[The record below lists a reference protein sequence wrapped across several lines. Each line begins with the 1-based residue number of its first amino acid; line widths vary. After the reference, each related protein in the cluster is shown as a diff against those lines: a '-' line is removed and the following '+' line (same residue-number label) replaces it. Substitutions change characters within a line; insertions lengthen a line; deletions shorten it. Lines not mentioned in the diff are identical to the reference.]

1 MKGRI
6 KMYNS
11 SRGFGFIA
19 AEDENDYFFHISD
32 VKTIVDIAR
41 GMLVTFEKATGPK
54 GPVAK
59 EIRVTSVPVNQP
71 EFLAIGNT
79 RIRIRDIR
87 DYCISS
93 ETFYEDIK
101 YFDFEDFC
109 TKVGSG
115 KPYEIR
121 YLEITTYKDSFSWS
135 EREIDVDE
143 EFERI
148 DKILNGGQSQNF

>member
-59 EIRVTSVPVNQP
+59 EIRVTSILVNQP

-93 ETFYEDIK
+93 QTYDSCK
-101 YFDFEDFC
+101 
-109 TKVGSG
+109 
-115 KPYEIR
+115 IR
-121 YLEITTYKDSFSWS
+121 YLEITTYNDSFFWS
-135 EREIDVDE
+135 DRKIDVDE

-148 DKILNGGQSQNF
+148 DKILNGNQSQNF

>member
-32 VKTIVDIAR
+32 VKTIADIAR

-59 EIRVTSVPVNQP
+59 EIRVTSVSVNQP
-71 EFLAIGNT
+71 EFLAIQDV
-79 RIRIRDIR
+79 RIKIRDIR
-87 DYCISS
+87 SYSIEPRDHANRAWAEHFGRYDLLDVRCLIINTYSKGEFEFWS
-93 ETFYEDIK
+93 DEDEE
-101 YFDFEDFC
+101 Y
-109 TKVGSG
+109 
-115 KPYEIR
+115 
-121 YLEITTYKDSFSWS
+121 
-135 EREIDVDE
+135 VDK

>member
-93 ETFYEDIK
+93 ETYDSCK
-101 YFDFEDFC
+101 
-109 TKVGSG
+109 
-115 KPYEIR
+115 IR
-121 YLEITTYKDSFSWS
+121 YLEITTYNDSFFWS
-135 EREIDVDE
+135 DREIDVDE

>member
-59 EIRVTSVPVNQP
+59 EIRVTSILVNQP

-87 DYCISS
+87 DYCIYSRTYDDSS
-93 ETFYEDIK
+93 NYDYSCSSLLRIK
-101 YFDFEDFC
+101 TY
-109 TKVGSG
+109 K
-115 KPYEIR
+115 IR
-121 YLEITTYKDSFSWS
+121 CLEITTYNDSFSWS
-135 EREIDVDE
+135 DREIDVDE

-148 DKILNGGQSQNF
+148 DKILNGNQSQNF

>member
-19 AEDENDYFFHISD
+19 AEDENDYFFYISD

-87 DYCISS
+87 DYCICS
-93 ETFYEDIK
+93 ETHDDWSI
-101 YFDFEDFC
+101 C
-109 TKVGSG
+109 
-115 KPYEIR
+115 
-121 YLEITTYKDSFSWS
+121 YLNITTYNDSFLWTD
-135 EREIDVDE
+135 REIDVDE

-148 DKILNGGQSQNF
+148 DKILNGNQSQNF

>member
-79 RIRIRDIR
+79 RIKIRN
-87 DYCISS
+87 
-93 ETFYEDIK
+93 IK
-101 YFDFEDFC
+101 NY
-109 TKVGSG
+109 
-115 KPYEIR
+115 
-121 YLEITTYKDSFSWS
+121 EITTLGNFDPNIYLFSGKRGNNGNKRCLVISTYNDQFAWS
-135 EREIDVDE
+135 EDNIDVDE
-143 EFERI
+143 EFERV
-148 DKILNGGQSQNF
+148 DKILNGGQSENF

>member
-59 EIRVTSVPVNQP
+59 EVRVTSVPVNQP
-71 EFLAIGNT
+71 EFLAIGRT
-79 RIRIRDIR
+79 RIRIR
-87 DYCISS
+87 S
-93 ETFYEDIK
+93 IK
-101 YFDFEDFC
+101 NY
-109 TKVGSG
+109 
-115 KPYEIR
+115 
-121 YLEITTYKDSFSWS
+121 EITTFFNSDTSRRNKYLAIYTYNDKFFWTED
-135 EREIDVDE
+135 EIDVDK
-143 EFERI
+143 EFKRI
-148 DKILNGGQSQNF
+148 DKILNGGQSEDS